1 MIEECKKTLEQL
13 VSPQALKQIDK
24 AISQYP
30 KDQKQSAVM
39 SALSIVQEEKN
50 HLTAELMDAVAN
62 YLLMPAIAVYEVATF
77 YTMYEHEPVGKNVI
91 HVCRSISCYLRGSDD
106 IVNQLESKLG
116 VNCGQ
121 TTEDGKFTLKQAE
134 CLGACVNAPMM
145 MINKDYHEKL
155 EADKLNAV
163 LEAYQ

>member
-13 VSPQALKQIDK
+13 VSPQALQQIDR
-24 AISQYP
+24 AIAKYP
-30 KDQKQSAVM
+30 TEQRQSAVM
-39 SALSIVQEEKN
+39 SALTIVQEEAN

-62 YLLMPAIAVYEVATF
+62 YLRMPAIAVYEVATF

-106 IVNQLESKLG
+106 IVNHLESKLG
-116 VNCGQ
+116 VTCGH
-121 TTEDGKFTLKQAE
+121 TTEDGRYTLKQAE